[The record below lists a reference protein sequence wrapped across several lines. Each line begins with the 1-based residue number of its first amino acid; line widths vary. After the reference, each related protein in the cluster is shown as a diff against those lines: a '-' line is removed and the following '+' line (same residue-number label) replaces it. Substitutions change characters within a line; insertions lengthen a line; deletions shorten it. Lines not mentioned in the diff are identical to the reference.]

1 MDKIIEKMID
11 FLPLWYVISIALI
24 AIIMKFYY
32 ARFKPLEDKTIH
44 ADCIN
49 KNGKIDR
56 LVTDVDKLKED
67 VSDIKEDI
75 SAIKAVLIQKFP
87 NAAAVFS
94 MKKSPRKLNELGE
107 ELFKRINGTKFLETH
122 KDFFFSKIDGMKPK
136 TALDVENAANFACAG
151 FTDNEIFNGIKNF
164 VYNAPSITIKNEQG
178 EDKLYDI
185 TLGDVSFVLSL
196 PLRDLYLEAHPEL
209 LSTETDLQYI

>member
-11 FLPLWYVISIALI
+11 FLPLWYVISIVLI

-56 LVTDVDKLKED
+56 LVTDVDKLKDD

-94 MKKSPRKLNELGE
+94 MKKSPRKLNEL
-107 ELFKRINGTKFLETH
+107 
-122 KDFFFSKIDGMKPK
+122 
-136 TALDVENAANFACAG
+136 
-151 FTDNEIFNGIKNF
+151 
-164 VYNAPSITIKNEQG
+164 G

>member
-1 MDKIIEKMID
+1 MDKIIEKLIE
-11 FLPLWYVISIALI
+11 FLPLWYMVLITIVIIA
-24 AIIMKFYY
+24 MKFYY
-32 ARFKPLEDKTIH
+32 ERFKPLEDKTKH
-44 ADCIN
+44 ANCIN
-49 KNGKIDR
+49 NNDKIDR
-56 LVTDVDKLKED
+56 LVTDVDKLKDD

-107 ELFKRINGTKFLETH
+107 ELFKRVNGAKFLETH

-178 EDKLYDI
+178 EDKPYDI

-196 PLRDLYLEAHPEL
+196 PLRDLYLDAHPEL
-209 LSTETDLQYI
+209 LDAGSEL

>member
-1 MDKIIEKMID
+1 MDKIIEKLIE
-11 FLPLWYVISIALI
+11 FLPLWYMVLITIVIIA
-24 AIIMKFYY
+24 MKFYY
-32 ARFKPLEDKTIH
+32 DRFKPLEDKTKH
-44 ADCIN
+44 ANCIN
-49 KNGKIDR
+49 NNDKIDR
-56 LVTDVDKLKED
+56 LVTDVDKLKDD

-107 ELFKRINGTKFLETH
+107 ELFKRVNGAKFLETH

-178 EDKLYDI
+178 EDKPYDI

-196 PLRDLYLEAHPEL
+196 PLRDLYLDAHPEL
-209 LSTETDLQYI
+209 LDAGSEL